1 MTSIKNTSTPLILAA
16 AIVASM
22 AMGAAPSALAQDVT
36 SPTEPMATAICTPVN
51 AGVFDTRIHVRCSVA
66 VSGIFYFAAP
76 TSNNNRAARIL
87 AMLSTAVAAS
97 HDLRIYYDPADTS
110 GASIGCAASDCRL
123 IQSVELL

>member
-1 MTSIKNTSTPLILAA
+1 MTSIKNTRTSLILAT

-22 AMGAAPSALAQDVT
+22 AIGTASGAHAQVT
-36 SPTEPMATAICTPVN
+36 SSPTEPFATSTCTPVN

-66 VSGIFYFAAP
+66 VSGIVYFAAP

-87 AMLSTAVAAS
+87 AILSTAVAAS